1 MTFDTIFVGSLSI
14 DTITLAAFTA
24 ANGVRLLAYMPQ
36 IWKAAKDD
44 NGASG
49 ISYTTWSLFP
59 VGEHLDRCLCSRQ
72 SRGSRIGAL
81 LCGQRR
87 VLSRDSCGGVLEA
100 ARSYAAAAR
109 RQPVRSASDPLR

>member
-1 MTFDTIFVGSLSI
+1 MTFDTIFAGSLSI

-49 ISYTTWSLFP
+49 ISFTTWSLFLSANIST
-59 VGEHLDRCLCSRQ
+59 VAYALVNRGDRESALCFAVNAVCCLAILAVAFWKR
-72 SRGSRIGAL
+72 RGHM
-81 LCGQRR
+81 RR
-87 VLSRDSCGGVLEA
+87 L
-100 ARSYAAAAR
+100 RSGNRFA
-109 RQPVRSASDPLR
+109 PLAIR